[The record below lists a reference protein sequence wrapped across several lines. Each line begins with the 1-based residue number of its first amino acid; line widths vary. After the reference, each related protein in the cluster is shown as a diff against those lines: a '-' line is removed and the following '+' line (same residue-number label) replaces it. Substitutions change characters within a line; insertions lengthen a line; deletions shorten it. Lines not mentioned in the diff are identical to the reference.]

1 MPSDGDRLD
10 ELAIDAVADE
20 VFLALADRERRLALY
35 YLRGR
40 DEVDVATLAD
50 VVTGWSNAAGRGIA
64 TREDRDRVHT
74 ALHARHLPRLDD
86 AGLVDYDDAAGTVGV
101 REFREPVRLLVD
113 FAYRREGDPDASD

>member
-10 ELAIDAVADE
+10 EPTIDAVADE
-20 VFLALADRERRLALY
+20 VFRALADRTRRLALY

-40 DEVDVATLAD
+40 GEVDVGTLAD
-50 VVTGWSNAAGRGIA
+50 VVTGWSNAAGRGMA

-86 AGLVDYDDAAGTVGV
+86 AGLVDYDDAAGTIEV

-113 FAYRREGDPDASD
+113 FAYQREGDPNVSD